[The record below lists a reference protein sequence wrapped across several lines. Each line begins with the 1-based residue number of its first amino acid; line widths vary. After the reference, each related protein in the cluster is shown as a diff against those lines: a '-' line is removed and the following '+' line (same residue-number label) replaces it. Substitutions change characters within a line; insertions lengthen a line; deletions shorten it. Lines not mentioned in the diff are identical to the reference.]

1 MATRIVI
8 LAAGKGVRMKSD
20 TPKVL
25 QDLNGKPIISYLADS
40 VLKTGIDPHPVV
52 VVGNDNKQAIRGVLG
67 DAFEYVVQEEQKGTG
82 HAVECMKSVLQGNTD
97 ILMVLY
103 GDQPFVSA
111 ETIKKLSALYASG
124 NSPLAMMTVKVPDFD
139 DWRAAFYDWGRIVR
153 SADGNI
159 KKIVEKKDA
168 TPEELAIREVNPSF
182 FCFRADWLWE
192 HLPKLTARNA
202 QGEYYLVDLVQM
214 AVDEGAPI
222 ASMDIDPKESIGVNT
237 QEHLELA

>member
-1 MATRIVI
+1 MI
-8 LAAGKGVRMKSD
+8 LAAGKGVRMKSE

-25 QDLNGKPIISYLADS
+25 QDLNGRPIISYLADS
-40 VLKTGIDPHPVV
+40 VLRAGIDPSPVV
-52 VVGNDNKQAIRGVLG
+52 VIAKDGDTVRETLG
-67 DAFEYVVQEEQKGTG
+67 EQFTYVVQDEQLGTG
-82 HAVECMKSVLQGNTD
+82 HAVQCAETSLRENGTA
-97 ILMVLY
+97 IMVLY
-103 GDQPFVSA
+103 GDHPFVSA

-124 NSPLAMMTVKVPDFD
+124 DAPLAMMTVKVSDFD

-153 SADGNI
+153 SADRNI

-182 FCFRADWLWE
+182 FCFRADWLWA

-237 QEHLELA
+237 QEHLELARKMM